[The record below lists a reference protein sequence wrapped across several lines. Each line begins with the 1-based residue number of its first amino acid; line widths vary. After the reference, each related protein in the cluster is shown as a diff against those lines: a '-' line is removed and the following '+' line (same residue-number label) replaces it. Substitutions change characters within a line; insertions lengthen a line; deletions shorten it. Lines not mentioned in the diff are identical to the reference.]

1 LKKIKEENK
10 KMRKAKGIVMSGML
24 AAALLVSASSVSA
37 GDGVM
42 LTDLTGGQ
50 EPTVN
55 CGVMLA
61 DLTAQPQNQCQA
73 QTKDRSIFT
82 IIVDNLTG
90 ILLGG

>member
-1 LKKIKEENK
+1 
-10 KMRKAKGIVMSGML
+10 
-24 AAALLVSASSVSA
+24 
-37 GDGVM
+37 
-42 LTDLTGGQ
+42 
-50 EPTVN
+50 
-55 CGVMLA
+55 MLA